1 LPATV
6 AIPWACPWLAFFW
19 LAFGRTLALGLGEAL
34 GMGEALRVSSGE
46 GLVGREAEL
55 ALAAAAVRQLS
66 EGRASALAIE
76 GEAGIGKTR
85 LVQSIVDNAR
95 SREVAVFCGQAHPFE
110 RTRPFGVVAAAL
122 DLSRRSPDPR
132 RAAIGA
138 LLAGQGAG
146 APARAAGDIQYRVVE
161 EIVDLVETS
170 CAERPVLLVAE
181 DIHWADSAS
190 LLAILSVARLL
201 PFAALL
207 VVVTARPSPL
217 PAEVARL
224 LDDLAAGGA
233 RTLQLQ
239 PLKSDDV
246 AMLACHVLG
255 ASPGPALTAMLAK
268 AGGNPLW
275 AVAMLRS
282 LADEGMLRRA
292 GDSVEATTSE
302 LPAALSDLVVR
313 RLQHLPRATLELL
326 QVTAVLGD
334 AVSLRDVAAVARRP
348 PAEVVGQLSDA
359 FDAQLLDEA
368 DDRVV
373 FRHQLVHDAIY
384 QHVPPPARRLLHREA
399 AVALMAAG
407 ADRLDVADHLLLG
420 AERGDGQAVAWL
432 PMTAYLEA

>member
-1 LPATV
+1 MRQA
-6 AIPWACPWLAFFW
+6 AFDW
-19 LAFGRTLALGLGEAL
+19 TLALALGEDL
-34 GMGEALRVSSGE
+34 GVGEALRMSSAA

-55 ALAAAAVRQLS
+55 ALAVAAVGQLS
-66 EGRASALAIE
+66 EGRASALVIE

-85 LVQSIVDNAR
+85 LVQSIVGDAR
-95 SREVAVFCGQAHPFE
+95 SRDVAVFCGQAHPFE

-122 DLSRRSPDPR
+122 DLSQRSPDPR

-161 EIVDLVETS
+161 EIVDLVEKS
-170 CAERPVLLVAE
+170 CAEQPV
-181 DIHWADSAS
+181 
-190 LLAILSVARLL
+190 
-201 PFAALL
+201 L

-217 PAEVARL
+217 SADVVRL

-233 RTLQLQ
+233 GTLHLQ

-246 AMLACHVLG
+246 AVLACHVLG

-275 AVAMLRS
+275 VVAMLRS

-292 GDSVEATTSE
+292 GDIVEATTSE
-302 LPAALSDLVVR
+302 LPASLSDLVVR
-313 RLQHLPRATLELL
+313 RLRHLPRATLELL

-334 AVSLRDVAAVARRP
+334 AVSLGDVAAVARRP
-348 PAEVVGQLSDA
+348 SAEVVGQLADA

-368 DDRVV
+368 GGRVV

-384 QHVPPPARRLLHREA
+384 RHLPTPARRLLHREA

-407 ADRLDVADHLLLG
+407 ADRLDVADHLMLG
-420 AERGDGQAVAWL
+420 AERGDEQAVAWL
-432 PMTAYLEA
+432 RD